1 MVVAVIR
8 ATVFLCEARSFG
20 LFLLFYGTVPIVRS
34 EMIRQYMPRQL
45 VASGHSSL
53 VHPVVVVSM

>member
-1 MVVAVIR
+1 MLAVIR

-20 LFLLFYGTVPIVRS
+20 LFLLGYGRVAIVSS

-53 VHPVVVVSM
+53 VHPVFVVSM